1 VLGVQSREE
10 ALSALLRGD
19 SERLV
24 CDLCDPPQYVPEM
37 IRADRLLTTFR
48 RGDRSS
54 VRVVVDE
61 FGAFVGLVSAADIL
75 GVLAG
80 WKRLPSDTSSAQG

>member
-1 VLGVQSREE
+1 
-10 ALSALLRGD
+10 
-19 SERLV
+19 
-24 CDLCDPPQYVPEM
+24 
-37 IRADRLLTTFR
+37 
-48 RGDRSS
+48 

-80 WKRLPSDTSSAQG
+80 WKRMPADAGQPQL

>member
-1 VLGVQSREE
+1 MWSNGERSVSELCE
-10 ALSALLRGD
+10 A
-19 SERLV
+19 
-24 CDLCDPPQYVPEM
+24 PQFVPEM

-48 RGDRSS
+48 RGDKTS

-80 WKRLPSDTSSAQG
+80 WKRVQTETGGVQG